1 VAAEH
6 FAGMPGVVG
15 YDMINEPYGEAQI
28 LTDLYE
34 EIAKNIRSQD
44 PDGILFLSPSLY
56 LWLVSPFATLP
67 LISMTNRSN
76 SINANNCNHPRS
88 SS

>member
-1 VAAEH
+1 MGVAAEH

-56 LWLVSPFATLP
+56 LWLVRPPLTSSPQHQVKKW
-67 LISMTNRSN
+67 M
-76 SINANNCNHPRS
+76 
-88 SS
+88 